1 MANCMLLLQLRELN
15 LFVIEQRSHTV
26 DLEIIN
32 NNNIVIDNNMSMTPR
47 L

>member
-1 MANCMLLLQLRELN
+1 MANCMLLQQRELN
-15 LFVIEQRSHTV
+15 LFVIEQRSHMV

-32 NNNIVIDNNMSMTPR
+32 NNNIVIDNNMNMKPR